1 MRSIISALV
10 VVAACGNGG
19 SKPVME
25 TAKND
30 EVVLRGVVAHRGAS
44 REAPENT
51 IAALKRAWELGAESA
66 EIDVRVTKDGEVV
79 LMHDADTGRTGGK
92 KTAVIEQTL
101 AELREL
107 DVGAWKGEQWRGERV
122 PTLGEALAA
131 TPRGR
136 MLFVEMKTTAAD
148 ADVIA
153 AAIRAAA
160 PEKRGVIV
168 ALQAY
173 DPEALAAVGERL
185 PGVETY
191 WTVDPP
197 QGPDRELLPYAIEL
211 AHEAAARG
219 FTGVAVH
226 HAGVDKYFEAAVRME
241 GLVLDVWTVNDAA
254 GIEAWRKRARWV
266 ETDMPELARR

>member
-1 MRSIISALV
+1 MTEAAKRDASIS
-10 VVAACGNGG
+10 
-19 SKPVME
+19 
-25 TAKND
+25 
-30 EVVLRGVVAHRGAS
+30 RGVVAHRGAS

-79 LMHDADTGRTGGK
+79 LMHDEDTRRTGGRRRP
-92 KTAVIEQTL
+92 VVEQTL

-107 DVGAWKGEQWRGERV
+107 DVGAWKGERWRGERV

-131 TPRGR
+131 TPGGR
-136 MLFVEMKTTAAD
+136 MLFVEVKTGPGD
-148 ADVIA
+148 AEVIA
-153 AAIRAAA
+153 GAIRAAA
-160 PEKRGVIV
+160 PETRGVIV

-173 DPEALAAVGERL
+173 DAGALAAVGELL

-197 QGPDRELLPYAIEL
+197 QGPQREVLPYPDDVAR
-211 AHEAAARG
+211 EAARRG

-226 HAGVDKYFEAAVRME
+226 HAGVDERFEAAVKAA

-254 GIEAWRKRARWV
+254 AIETWRKRARWV
-266 ETDMPELARR
+266 ETDMPELAR